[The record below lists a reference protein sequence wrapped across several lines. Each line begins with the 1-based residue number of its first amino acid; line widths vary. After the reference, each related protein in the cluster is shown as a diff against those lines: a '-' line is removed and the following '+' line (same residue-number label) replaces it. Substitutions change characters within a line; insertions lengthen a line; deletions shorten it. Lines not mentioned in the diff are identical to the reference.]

1 MTSSSTPPPTP
12 PPTHRPTNPIRVLVG
27 KPGLDGH
34 DVGAKILVRALMD
47 AGMEVIY
54 TGLRKSPEEIAQIA
68 LDEDVDIIGL
78 SILSGSHLPL
88 TRALMEEL
96 ALRHAEG
103 IPVILGGQI
112 PKKDVPALEALG
124 VIGVFPTGTPFETII
139 TFIRQEASPAR

>member
-1 MTSSSTPPPTP
+1 MSSPTP
-12 PPTHRPTNPIRVLVG
+12 PAGPAPHPIRVLVG

-54 TGLRKSPEEIAQIA
+54 TGLRKSPQEIAQIA

-112 PKKDVPALEALG
+112 PGKDTAALEELG
-124 VIGVFPTGTPFETII
+124 VCGVFPTGTPFETII
-139 TFIRQEASPAR
+139 SFIRQQATHAATS

>member
-1 MTSSSTPPPTP
+1 MTSPKC
-12 PPTHRPTNPIRVLVG
+12 PIRVLVG

-47 AGMEVIY
+47 AGMEVLY
-54 TGLRKSPEEIAQIA
+54 TGLRRSPQAIAQMA

-88 TRALMEEL
+88 TQSLMTEL
-96 ALRHAEG
+96 SKRDAGG

-112 PKKDVPALEALG
+112 PQKDAAALEELG
-124 VIGVFPTGTPFETII
+124 VAGIFPTGTHFASVVE
-139 TFIRQEASPAR
+139 FIRERVRGVGGEANR

>member
-1 MTSSSTPPPTP
+1 MSPSDK
-12 PPTHRPTNPIRVLVG
+12 RIRVLVG

-54 TGLRKSPEEIAQIA
+54 TGLRKSPEEIAQVA
-68 LDEDVDIIGL
+68 LDEDVDLIGL
-78 SILSGSHLPL
+78 SILSGSHIPL
-88 TRALMEEL
+88 TRALMQEL

-112 PKKDVPALEALG
+112 PKKDAPALEDLG
-124 VIGVFPTGTPFETII
+124 VAGIFPTGTPFDTVIA
-139 TFIRQEASPAR
+139 FIHDQVADRRAGAQQ